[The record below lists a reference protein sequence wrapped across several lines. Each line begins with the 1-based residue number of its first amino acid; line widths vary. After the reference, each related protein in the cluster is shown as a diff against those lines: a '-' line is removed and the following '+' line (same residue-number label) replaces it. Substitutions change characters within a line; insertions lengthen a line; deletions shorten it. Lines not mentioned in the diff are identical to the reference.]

1 MANDNMITLRKS
13 MGHLKILREFL
24 DSKGGY
30 RDINHIPPLELDS
43 HSPFGAK
50 LSLEKL
56 CCELTHKKWRR
67 IPALILRGMF
77 DRFERHIKRH
87 RNQYSLITIFKLV

>member
-43 HSPFGAK
+43 P
-50 LSLEKL
+50 
-56 CCELTHKKWRR
+56 
-67 IPALILRGMF
+67 LRNSVVNLRTKNGG
-77 DRFERHIKRH
+77 EY
-87 RNQYSLITIFKLV
+87 QP